1 MTEERDTMAVTLN
14 QQKGDLTDMG
24 SRLAQ
29 TQKRLDE
36 AELAREELT
45 SELCVANERAQVHKK
60 NVWLSEVCI
69 PLVVVIFTTACF
81 SDE

>member
-1 MTEERDTMAVTLN
+1 MAVTLN

-36 AELAREELT
+36 AESAREELT
-45 SELCVANERAQVHKK
+45 SELCVANERAQV
-60 NVWLSEVCI
+60 N
-69 PLVVVIFTTACF
+69 TAIK
-81 SDE
+81 DL

>member
-1 MTEERDTMAVTLN
+1 MAVTLN

-45 SELCVANERAQVHKK
+45 SELCVANERAQVNIKYCF
-60 NVWLSEVCI
+60 LSKVYI
-69 PLVVVIFTTACF
+69 LLVIVIFVYTPVL
-81 SDE
+81 